1 MRGKRIF
8 EKPRIWRYHLILVVQ
23 HNMYNR
29 KIFSKKDEFQVAQ
42 TKGKSEPSVLWVA
55 FLWHMHQPYYKDV
68 KTNQYQMPWVR
79 LHGLKDYFDMVA
91 ILDDYPSIRQT
102 FNLVP
107 SLIEQI
113 QDYASNQVYD
123 EHLLLTEKPAKDLTE
138 AEKEKILS
146 SFFNCN
152 QKTMIYP
159 HPRFYQLLGKLD
171 EVKSIERGEEAY
183 DTKSAVQDF
192 GTQDFLDL
200 QVWSNLAWV
209 DPIFKNDPLISY
221 LLKKGKNFTEED
233 KRRLISKEREILG
246 IILPKYKQLQD
257 QGQIE
262 VTFSPYFHPISPLI
276 CDTETAK
283 LALPNIQLPK
293 ERFSHPEDL
302 EAQIDLGIK
311 LCEKIFGRKPKGMW
325 PPEGSVSEEIIP
337 KVAKFGV
344 KWIATDE
351 EILYFSTMLE
361 KIPGEKSI
369 THENGALYKP
379 YKISAGSIGS
389 VEKSALSIIFRDHTL
404 SDLIGFVYSS
414 WDAEEA
420 ANDFIG
426 RLHRIR
432 ESLPLVVSG
441 ANLQKDLPRFLVSVI
456 LDGENCWEYYK
467 NDGHDF
473 LSALYTKLSE
483 DKFLKTTT
491 ISDFL
496 EKHQEFETLPR
507 LFAGSWINHNFRVWI
522 GHPEDNLAWDL
533 LKMTRDALVEYE
545 KEAKN
550 HPQAKE
556 ILEKAWKEIYIAEG
570 SDWCWWYGDEHQ
582 GPDTDEFDRIF
593 RSHLLYVYEL
603 IDKEPPEILY
613 EPIRSKFIYT
623 YLLPPAGYV
632 RPTIDGKNTHYY
644 EWQQAG
650 AFDCL
655 KAGGTMHRAETQVEK
670 IFFGFDEKNLYFRID
685 TTLSN
690 EKYKSQ
696 DYEFILELIEPPR
709 YKILVKNDKT
719 TLFKRINEAD
729 WKLISSD
736 LAFSFSKIMELSV
749 PIDLLE
755 FKEQKGVW
763 FRLIVERGGKEE
775 ERWPTV
781 DVIRFD
787 LPTQKGKPIF
797 WGV

>member
-1 MRGKRIF
+1 M
-8 EKPRIWRYHLILVVQ
+8 
-23 HNMYNR
+23 N
-29 KIFSKKDEFQVAQ
+29 SK
-42 TKGKSEPSVLWVA
+42 SPVLWVA
-55 FLWHMHQPYYKDV
+55 FLWHMHQPYYKDL
-68 KTNQYQMPWVR
+68 KTNYYQMPWVR

-91 ILDDYPSIRQT
+91 ILEDYPSIHQT

-123 EHLLLTEKPAKDLTE
+123 EHLLLTEKPAFDLTE
-138 AEKEKILS
+138 VEKEKILS
-146 SFFNCN
+146 GFFNSN
-152 QKTMIYP
+152 QKTMIFP
-159 HPRFYQLLGKLD
+159 HPRFYQLLEKLNHM
-171 EVKSIERGEEAY
+171 ESIGRGEDGY
-183 DTKSAVQDF
+183 NSKSAVPDF
-192 GTQDFLDL
+192 DVQDFLDL

-221 LLKKGKNFTEED
+221 LLKKGANFTEED
-233 KRRLISKEREILG
+233 KTRLISKERQILG
-246 IILPKYKQLQD
+246 LILPKYKQLQD
-257 QGQIE
+257 KGQIE

-276 CDTETAK
+276 CDTDTARF
-283 LALPNIQLPK
+283 ALPHIQLPK

-302 EAQIDLGIK
+302 EAQINLGLK
-311 LCEKIFGRKPKGMW
+311 LYERTFGRKPKGMW

-337 KVAKFGV
+337 KVAKFGI

-351 EILYFSTMLE
+351 EILYFSTRLDKMPE
-361 KIPGEKSI
+361 GKPIM
-369 THENGALYKP
+369 HENGSLYKP
-379 YKISAGSIGS
+379 YKIS
-389 VEKSALSIIFRDHTL
+389 VENSRTHRGNELSIIFRDHTL

-414 WDAEEA
+414 WNAEDA
-420 ANDFIG
+420 ANDFID
-426 RLHRIR
+426 RLRKIR
-432 ESLPLVVSG
+432 ESLPQVVSR
-441 ANLQKDLPRFLVSVI
+441 ANLQKNPSRFLVSII

-483 DKFLKTTT
+483 DKLLRTTT

-496 EKHQEFETLPR
+496 ERSEEIETLPR

-522 GHPEDNLAWDL
+522 GHPEDNLAWEL
-533 LKMTRDALVEYE
+533 LKTTRDALVEYQ
-545 KEAKN
+545 KEANGK
-550 HPQAKE
+550 PAGSIGPEAKQ

-603 IDKEPPEILY
+603 INKEPPEILY
-613 EPIRSKFIYT
+613 QPIKSKFVST
-623 YLLPPAGYV
+623 YLLLPTGYV

-650 AFDCL
+650 VFDCL
-655 KAGGTMHRAETQVEK
+655 KAGGTMHRAETHVLK
-670 IFFGFDEKNLYFRID
+670 IFFGFDEKSIYFRID
-685 TTLSN
+685 TALPN
-690 EKYKSQ
+690 EKYKSE
-696 DYEFILELIEPPR
+696 DYEFIIELIEPPR
-709 YKILVKNDKT
+709 YKISIKNDKA
-719 TLFKRINEAD
+719 TLFKKMDEAD
-729 WKLISSD
+729 LKSHSEWKLITSD
-736 LAFSFSKIMELSV
+736 LDFSFLKIMELSV

-763 FRLIVERGGKEE
+763 FRLIVERGGREE
-775 ERWPTV
+775 ERWPSV
-781 DVIRFD
+781 DVIKFD
-787 LPTQKGKPIF
+787 LPTQEGKPVF

>member
-1 MRGKRIF
+1 MTLSFPDPQAK
-8 EKPRIWRYHLILVVQ
+8 
-23 HNMYNR
+23 
-29 KIFSKKDEFQVAQ
+29 A
-42 TKGKSEPSVLWVA
+42 KSESPALRVA

-68 KTNQYQMPWVR
+68 KTNLYQMPWVR

-107 SLIEQI
+107 SLVEQI

-152 QKTMIYP
+152 QKTMIQP

-171 EVKSIERGEEAY
+171 EVKSIGRGEEAY

-200 QVWSNLAWV
+200 QVWSNLTWV

-246 IILPKYKQLQD
+246 MILPKYKQLQD

-283 LALPNIQLPK
+283 IALPNIQLPK

-302 EAQIDLGIK
+302 EAQMDLGIK
-311 LCEKIFGRKPKGMW
+311 LYEKIFGRKPKGMW
-325 PPEGSVSEEIIP
+325 PPEGSVSEGILP

-361 KIPGEKSI
+361 KIPGEKPI

-432 ESLPLVVSG
+432 ESLSLVVSG
-441 ANLQKDLPRFLVSVI
+441 ANLQKDLPRFLVSII

-483 DKFLKTTT
+483 DKLLRTTT
-491 ISDFL
+491 VSDFL
-496 EKHQEFETLPR
+496 EKSKEFERLPH

-556 ILEKAWKEIYIAEG
+556 ILEKAWKEIYITEG

-603 IDKEPPEILY
+603 IKQEPPEILY

-655 KAGGTMHRAETQVEK
+655 KAGGTMHRAETQVKK

-685 TTLSN
+685 ASLPN

-709 YKILVKNDKT
+709 YKISIKNDRA

-736 LAFSFSKIMELSV
+736 LDFSFLKIMELSV

-755 FKEQKGVW
+755 FSESRSPAKGGGKEQKGVW
-763 FRLIVERGGKEE
+763 FRLIVERGGKEQ

>member
-1 MRGKRIF
+1 
-8 EKPRIWRYHLILVVQ
+8 
-23 HNMYNR
+23 MYNR

-42 TKGKSEPSVLWVA
+42 TKGKLEPSVLWVA

-107 SLIEQI
+107 SLVEQI

-152 QKTMIYP
+152 QKTMIQP

-200 QVWSNLAWV
+200 QVWSNLTWV

-233 KRRLISKEREILG
+233 KRRLVSKEREILG
-246 IILPKYKQLQD
+246 LILPKYKQLQD

-325 PPEGSVSEEIIP
+325 PPEGSVSEGILP

-414 WDAEEA
+414 CDAEEA

-755 FKEQKGVW
+755 FKDQKGVW
-763 FRLIVERGGKEE
+763 FRLIVEREGKEE

>member
-1 MRGKRIF
+1 MTLSFPDPQAK
-8 EKPRIWRYHLILVVQ
+8 
-23 HNMYNR
+23 
-29 KIFSKKDEFQVAQ
+29 A
-42 TKGKSEPSVLWVA
+42 KSESPALWVA
-55 FLWHMHQPYYKDV
+55 FLWHMHQPYYKEV
-68 KTNQYQMPWVR
+68 KTNLYQMPWVR

-107 SLIEQI
+107 SLVEQI

-138 AEKEKILS
+138 TEKEKILS

-152 QKTMIYP
+152 QKTMIQP
-159 HPRFYQLLGKLD
+159 HPRFYQLFGKLN
-171 EVKSIERGEEAY
+171 EEESTGRGEDADNSEL
-183 DTKSAVQDF
+183 AVKDF
-192 GTQDFLDL
+192 GVQDFLDL
-200 QVWSNLAWV
+200 QVWSNLTWV

-246 IILPKYKQLQD
+246 MILPKYKQLQD

-311 LCEKIFGRKPKGMW
+311 LYEKIFGRKPKGMW

-351 EILYFSTMLE
+351 EILYFSTMLA
-361 KIPGEKSI
+361 KTGGEKPI
-369 THENGALYKP
+369 ARGDGALYKP
-379 YKISAGSIGS
+379 YKLSAGSIGS
-389 VEKSALSIIFRDHTL
+389 VEKSKTHLGNELSIIFRDHTL
-404 SDLIGFVYSS
+404 SDLIGFVYSG
-414 WDAEEA
+414 WDAEDA

-432 ESLPLVVSG
+432 ESLPKKTQS
-441 ANLQKDLPRFLVSVI
+441 DFLVSII

-496 EKHQEFETLPR
+496 EKDQEFERLPH

-545 KEAKN
+545 KEAKEK
-550 HPQAKE
+550 PEAKE
-556 ILEKAWKEIYIAEG
+556 ILEKAWREIYIAEG

-603 IDKEPPEILY
+603 IGKEPPEILY
-613 EPIRSKFIYT
+613 EPIKSKFIYT
-623 YLLPPAGYV
+623 YLLSPTGYV

-655 KAGGTMHRAETQVEK
+655 KSGGTMHRAETQVEK

-685 TTLSN
+685 ATLPN
-690 EKYKSQ
+690 EKYKSE
-696 DYEFILELIEPPR
+696 DYEFILEFIEPPH
-709 YKILVKNDKT
+709 YKISIRNDKA
-719 TLFKRINEAD
+719 TLFKRINEAE

-736 LAFSFSKIMELSV
+736 LDFSFSKIMELSV

-755 FKEQKGVW
+755 FSEIGSASGGKEQKGVW

-781 DVIRFD
+781 DVITFD
-787 LPTQKGKPIF
+787 LPTLKGKPIF

>member
-1 MRGKRIF
+1 MTLSFPDPQAK
-8 EKPRIWRYHLILVVQ
+8 
-23 HNMYNR
+23 
-29 KIFSKKDEFQVAQ
+29 A
-42 TKGKSEPSVLWVA
+42 KSESPALWVA

-68 KTNQYQMPWVR
+68 KTNLYQMPWVR

-107 SLIEQI
+107 SLVEQI
-113 QDYASNQVYD
+113 QDYDSNQVYD
-123 EHLLLTEKPAKDLTE
+123 EHLLLTEKPAKDLAE

-159 HPRFYQLLGKLD
+159 HPRFHQLLEKLN
-171 EVKSIERGEEAY
+171 EEKSTGRGEDADNSE
-183 DTKSAVQDF
+183 SAVNDF
-192 GTQDFLDL
+192 EVQDFLDL
-200 QVWSNLAWV
+200 QVWSNLTWV

-246 IILPKYKQLQD
+246 MILPKYKQLQD

-293 ERFSHPEDL
+293 QRFSHPEDL

-311 LCEKIFGRKPKGMW
+311 LYEKIFGRKPKGMW
-325 PPEGSVSEEIIP
+325 PPEGSVSEEILP

-361 KIPGEKSI
+361 KIPGEKSV

-379 YKISAGSIGS
+379 YKLSAGSIGS

-420 ANDFIG
+420 ASDFIG

-441 ANLQKDLPRFLVSVI
+441 ANLQKNPPRFLVSVI

-483 DKFLKTTT
+483 DKLLRTTT
-491 ISDFL
+491 VSDFL
-496 EKHQEFETLPR
+496 ERSKEFERLPH

-655 KAGGTMHRAETQVEK
+655 KAGGTMHRAETQVKK

-685 TTLSN
+685 TTLPN
-690 EKYKSQ
+690 EKYKSE

-709 YKILVKNDKT
+709 YKISIKNDKA
-719 TLFKRINEAD
+719 TLFEKINEAE
-729 WKLISSD
+729 WKSISSD
-736 LAFSFSKIMELSV
+736 LDFSFLKIMELSV

-755 FKEQKGVW
+755 FSEIGSASGGKEQKGVW
-763 FRLIVERGGKEE
+763 FRLIVERAGKEQ

-781 DVIRFD
+781 EVIRFD
-787 LPTQKGKPIF
+787 LPTQKGKPSF